1 MRHQISGS
9 RSQRS
14 RRIQLF
20 AGHAARRTRLQRLGI
35 ALVPLVLACGG
46 NPEPEKTAP
55 AAAAPSSP
63 AAALR
68 PTERPLHLLEVNGT
82 RLAYRLS
89 GDSGATPVVFVH
101 GSLGDY
107 RSWRGQENAF
117 AQAYR
122 VLVYSRRYHRP
133 NPQVTDTN
141 QVYSPKVHA
150 EDLAALLLTLD
161 IAPAH
166 VVGSSYGA
174 YTAMALV
181 RDHPN
186 LVRSLVLAEPPIV
199 SLLTTSE
206 AGDAE
211 RRAFYLNTLDPARR
225 AFARGDSVT
234 AVRTFYDGLN
244 GRGQFDN
251 LPAAM
256 RADLL
261 AYSFEMRQEL
271 LTNREQ
277 YYPTVSCA
285 ELGRVTTPVL
295 LVRGAQSPRLF
306 QIIMDELARCLQ
318 NDTTVIVPAAGHPPH
333 LGNPVYYNQ
342 AVARFLASH

>member
-1 MRHQISGS
+1 M
-9 RSQRS
+9 
-14 RRIQLF
+14 
-20 AGHAARRTRLQRLGI
+20 A
-35 ALVPLVLACGG
+35 P
-46 NPEPEKTAP
+46 PP
-55 AAAAPSSP
+55 AAAVP
-63 AAALR
+63 R

-82 RLAYRLS
+82 KLAYRLS
-89 GDSGATPVVFVH
+89 GDSGTPLVFVH

-133 NPQVTDTN
+133 NPQVADTN
-141 QVYSPKVHA
+141 QAYSPKVHA

-161 IAPAH
+161 LAPAH
-166 VVGSSYGA
+166 IVGSSYGA
-174 YTAMALV
+174 YTALALA

-199 SLLTTSE
+199 SLLTVSE

-211 RRAFYLNTLDPARR
+211 RRTFFLNVLDPARR

-234 AVRTFYDGLN
+234 ALRTFYDGIN

-271 LTNREQ
+271 LTNRDE

-285 ELGRVTTPVL
+285 QLGRVTTPVL

-306 QIIMDELARCLQ
+306 QIISDELARCLQ
-318 NDTTVIVPAAGHPPH
+318 SDTTVIIPAAGHPPQ
-333 LGNPVYYNQ
+333 LANPVYYNQ